1 MFMEEM
7 KCPYCGET
15 ILAEAKKCKHCG
27 EWLNEANV
35 RPQSDDE
42 EKEGGGFW
50 GKALSVI
57 LFLVIAFYTLP
68 SDGDHLMRLKNA
80 TREAAVSSAYVG
92 LEEEGAIV
100 QALGQSILGT
110 DALMDTFVSSQFS
123 FKIINLKVISIG
135 YIQDKET
142 GEKQL
147 GSIAAFGIVLPL
159 VDLDD

>member
-1 MFMEEM
+1 MVMEEM

-27 EWLNEANV
+27 EWLSDEYAES
-35 RPQSDDE
+35 QSDDGD
-42 EKEGGGFW
+42 GGGFL
-50 GKALSVI
+50 GKAISVI
-57 LFLVIAFYTLP
+57 LFLIIAFYTLP
-68 SDGDHLMRLKNA
+68 SDRDHLMRLKNA
-80 TREAAVSSAYVG
+80 TREAAVSNAYVV
-92 LEEEGAIV
+92 LEEEGSLV

-110 DALMDTFVSSQFS
+110 DALMDTFVSSQYS

-159 VDLDD
+159 VDFDD

>member
-1 MFMEEM
+1 MVMEEM

-27 EWLNEANV
+27 EWLSEEYAES
-35 RPQSDDE
+35 QSDDGD
-42 EKEGGGFW
+42 GGSFW
-50 GKALSVI
+50 GKAISVI
-57 LFLVIAFYTLP
+57 LFLIIAFYTLP

-80 TREAAVSSAYVG
+80 TREAAVSNAYVV
-92 LEEEGAIV
+92 LEEESSLV

-110 DALMDTFVSSQFS
+110 DALMDTFVSSQYS

-159 VDLDD
+159 VDFDD

>member
-1 MFMEEM
+1 MVMEEM

-27 EWLNEANV
+27 EWLSEEYAESL
-35 RPQSDDE
+35 SDDGD
-42 EKEGGGFW
+42 GGSFW
-50 GKALSVI
+50 GKAISVI
-57 LFLVIAFYTLP
+57 LFLIIAFYTLP

-80 TREAAVSSAYVG
+80 TREAAVSNAYVG
-92 LEEEGAIV
+92 LEEEGALV
-100 QALGQSILGT
+100 QALEQSILGT
-110 DALMDTFVSSQFS
+110 DALMDTLVSSQYS

-159 VDLDD
+159 VDFDD

>member
-1 MFMEEM
+1 M

-27 EWLNEANV
+27 EWLSDEYAGS
-35 RPQSDDE
+35 QSDDGN
-42 EKEGGGFW
+42 GGSFW
-50 GKALSVI
+50 GKAISVI
-57 LFLVIAFYTLP
+57 LFLIIAFYTLP

-80 TREAAVSSAYVG
+80 TREAAVSNAYVG
-92 LEEEGAIV
+92 LEEEGALV

-110 DALMDTFVSSQFS
+110 DALMDTLVSSQYS
-123 FKIINLKVISIG
+123 FKIINLKDISIG
-135 YIQDKET
+135 YIQEKET

-159 VDLDD
+159 VDFDD